1 MVKQSL
7 AIFLLLA
14 ADALNPSGAWAAV
27 PPVLRGRVTCNG
39 APVYHALVQGL
50 ADPTSQAPLGEAYTD
65 RDGRFALAALPGA
78 TVATAHRT
86 VRDTTGEFRSLSAT
100 PRPLTAKGL
109 ALALD
114 RREVRSSKVA
124 ATPDDLQFCAD
135 SRAHADTPAIEAAVA
150 ALLTAP
156 AEERAELIGRQ
167 RDLLAARETEGSQHA
182 LEAAFKAAERT
193 KDPAQIRHVGEVA
206 AEIGQGLPH
215 RELHAVGLAWQAVAS
230 LYASDAAGGL
240 RGLMKSLPLLQEAI
254 DAENR
259 PGFKRN
265 LQTLKATL
273 LNIAAMLA
281 EATGDGRLA
290 KQQRTEAAALD
301 EALERPR
308 QAAEAHLALALLTQG
323 EAGGAAQAHA
333 KAALALIQH
342 LDLPA
347 LAGKALVALA
357 AASQGQEC
365 AQALTQAEAA
375 LMRAPRSFDVL
386 SAMLKLGQQLA
397 RLEKREAALRVLT
410 QAIAGLDDLPRSPQ
424 VAMQLWQAL
433 GGLGRG
439 AVLQQLGEHP
449 RAIADLE
456 RALGLQPKELSPEAR
471 ALDHQLLGVSL
482 EELGQHSRGRKELS
496 LAADLLAQ
504 SKDALN
510 RPTELQLREQV
521 AWSWLQETPPNIATA
536 LRILD
541 AAIARAAEL
550 QLPELA
556 ARLADTAAFACTAG
570 DQDSLAQLE
579 KAAAYLQRAE
589 QLYAALEDRP
599 ALARIRKQLAT
610 ARRLISLAQAMA
622 GKAGDAE
629 ASLRAAIAL
638 FDKENQRAEAHNSRD
653 ALAMLLFEQTR
664 WAEAAPLWEAYAA
677 WLLTPEAAEHAK
689 ETLEGLPRATP
700 DQRRNLEPR
709 RQRIVTLGLLASCWQ
724 NTGQPTKAMAAMHQ
738 QIEVWEQ
745 LGEAEQ
751 ALSAR
756 HTLAL
761 SAVAA
766 GDRPTFDRQLSAL
779 QSAAK
784 DPDAQAMV
792 AALRILPE
800 VLQDD
805 LDVARQAAERLRKEL
820 LGLAQGA
827 GQPAGE
833 TGDQWLRRLP
843 LTQRQGFAQAWAMLG
858 ALQARLGEPVAGLE
872 ALQKASDLADPPGRA
887 ALLGDIGKLCRRLG
901 RLQEALDAQQK
912 VMELQAETAQFTKPS
927 YMLATL
933 MEVYEIQRTLGDL
946 AAARRTLKQA
956 LAQAEQVE
964 ALASLQ
970 AEDRKILADFLGL
983 AARQLLTAGATD
995 QAQQLAQRAVWLY
1008 PALFR
1013 DEASAAARVTLAVAQ
1028 HLELMKARTRELNR
1042 RASRPQP
1049 APMADDTA
1057 EYLKRNQAA
1066 QQQILKAI
1074 QEAAE
1079 QLSVEAVLLGT
1090 MALHSS
1096 QPDAETKAA
1105 LPPLL
1110 QDTHRRAM
1118 AAGRLVDLSPLTWL
1132 QALLAQQS
1140 GQAEAAISLY
1150 RRAIEEGEVVR
1161 SSLASD
1167 THKVGVL
1174 ENADEALYGAL
1185 ELLLVDQ
1192 GKPAEALEISEQRR
1206 ARALLDVLATG
1217 ELRQRLHRGGPSQE
1231 LRQLAERMQALAA
1244 QDQQLDLHLATTSVT
1259 RTDPQTG
1266 RSRAVAVAAKPLR
1279 LDHAQGRREAEAL
1292 WLQLGQARQK
1302 VAGSTAEVASL
1313 VTAPLVGAQEIR
1325 GFAHSRQAVLVEWS
1339 VHAEVL
1345 LIYVVQRDGRVDVAK
1360 VPIKAQELEQLVRQA
1375 RQSLGAATDRDP
1387 QRGAE
1392 AWGATAAA
1400 EAAEDPAALA
1410 KLSALLVAPI
1420 AQWLPTDPAIHVI
1433 AAPHRS
1439 LLLLPLAALPLSDG
1453 RPWLESAALSVVPS
1467 LGVLRYTAAKG
1478 STAAKSS
1485 ALVVGN
1491 PAMPLWQG
1499 SPLPPLP
1506 GAEREAAAVA
1516 KILRGTGVSLMT
1528 GAKATETRVRESLSA
1543 KRWLHFATHG
1553 VARDDQP
1560 GQSFVAL
1567 AADGKADGQ
1576 LSVGEVLELRL
1587 QADLVV
1593 LSACQTGLGKLSG
1606 DGVLGLGRAF
1616 LYAGTPRVVV
1626 SLWSVPDEPT
1636 ALLMERFYTGLVK
1649 GLAPA
1654 EALRQAQR
1662 ATRQRFADPAAWA
1675 AFVLVGEGK

>member
-7 AIFLLLA
+7 LIALFLASQALIATA
-14 ADALNPSGAWAAV
+14 AQAAEPQV
-27 PPVLRGRVTCNG
+27 VRGRVTCNG
-39 APVYHALVQGL
+39 KPVYHALVQGL

-65 RDGRFALAALPGA
+65 RDGRFALTALPGA
-78 TVATAHRT
+78 SVATAHRAI
-86 VRDTTGEFRSLSAT
+86 RDATGEFRPLSAT

-124 ATPDDLQFCAD
+124 ATPDDLQFCPD
-135 SRAHADTPAIEAAVA
+135 GLAHADTPAIEAAVA
-150 ALLTAP
+150 GLLAAP

-167 RDLLAARETEGSQHA
+167 RAVFAARETEGSQHA
-182 LEAAFKAAERT
+182 LEVVFKAAERA
-193 KDPAQIRHVGEVA
+193 KDPAQIRQVGEVA
-206 AEIGQGLPH
+206 AELGQALLH
-215 RELHAVGLAWQAVAS
+215 RELRAVGLAWQAVAS

-265 LQTLKATL
+265 LQTLRATL

-301 EALERPR
+301 ESLDRPR

-323 EAGGAAQAHA
+323 EAGGAAQSHA

-375 LMRAPRSFDVL
+375 LMRAPRTLDVL
-386 SAMLKLGQQLA
+386 SAVLKLGQQLA

-410 QAIAGLDDLPRSPQ
+410 QAIAGLDQLPRSPHATMLQ
-424 VAMQLWQAL
+424 WQAL

-439 AVLQQLGEHP
+439 AVLQQLGQHQ

-456 RALGLQPKELSPEAR
+456 RALGLQPKELSAEAR
-471 ALDHQLLGVSL
+471 ALDHQLLGGSL
-482 EELGQHSRGRKELS
+482 EELGQRTRARKELS
-496 LAADLLAQ
+496 TAADLWAQ

-510 RPTELQLREQV
+510 RPTELRLRDQV

-541 AAIARAAEL
+541 AAIARALEL
-550 QLPELA
+550 ELPDLA
-556 ARLADTAAFACTAG
+556 ARLAETGAYACTAG
-570 DQDSLAQLE
+570 DQDSLGQLE

-599 ALARIRKQLAT
+599 ALARVRKHLGT
-610 ARRLISLAQAMA
+610 SRRLISLAQAMA
-622 GKAGDAE
+622 GKANDAE
-629 ASLRAAIAL
+629 ASLRAAIGL

-653 ALAMLLFEQTR
+653 ALAMLLYEQTR

-677 WLLTPEAAEHAK
+677 WLLTPEAEAHAK
-689 ETLEGLPRATP
+689 ETLDGLPRATP
-700 DQRRNLEPR
+700 DQRRNLDPR
-709 RQRIVTLGLLASCWQ
+709 RQRIVSLGLLASCWQ
-724 NTGQPTKAMAAMHQ
+724 NTGQPAKAMAAMHQ
-738 QIEVWEQ
+738 QIEAWEQ

-756 HTLAL
+756 HALAL
-761 SAVAA
+761 SAVTA
-766 GDRPTFDRQLSAL
+766 GDRPTFDSQLSAL

-784 DPDAQAMV
+784 APDAQATV

-820 LGLAQGA
+820 LELAQVA

-833 TGDQWLRRLP
+833 TGDQWLRHVP
-843 LTQRQGFAQAWAMLG
+843 LKQRQGFAQAWAMLG
-858 ALQARLGEPVAGLE
+858 SLQARLGEPVAGLE

-887 ALLGDIGKLCRRLG
+887 ALLGDIAKLCRRLG
-901 RLQEALDAQQK
+901 RLQQALDAQQK

-927 YMLATL
+927 YLLATL

-946 AAARRTLKQA
+946 GAARRTLKRA
-956 LAQAEQVE
+956 AEQAEQVE

-970 AEDRKILADFLGL
+970 ADDRKILADFLGL
-983 AARQLLTAGATD
+983 AAGQLLTAGATD
-995 QAQQLAQRAVWLY
+995 QAQQMAQRALWLY

-1013 DEASAAARVTLAVAQ
+1013 DDASAAARVTLAVAQ

-1042 RASRPQP
+1042 RAARPQAP
-1049 APMADDTA
+1049 PMAEDTG
-1057 EYLKRNQAA
+1057 EYLRRNQAA

-1079 QLSVEAVLLGT
+1079 QLSVEAVLLGS

-1110 QDTHRRAM
+1110 RDTHRRAM
-1118 AAGRLVDLSPLTWL
+1118 AAGRLADLSALTWL
-1132 QALLAQQS
+1132 QALLAQQA
-1140 GQAEAAISLY
+1140 GQAEAAIALY
-1150 RRAIEEGEVVR
+1150 RRAIDEGEVVR

-1231 LRQLAERMQALAA
+1231 LQQLAERMQALAA
-1244 QDQQLDLHLATTSVT
+1244 QDQQLDFQLGATSVT

-1266 RSRAVAVAAKPLR
+1266 RSKAVAVAAKPLR

-1325 GFAHSRQAVLVEWS
+1325 AFAHSRRAVLVEWS

-1345 LIYVVQRDGRVDVAK
+1345 LIYVVQRDGRIDVAK

-1375 RQSLGAATDRDP
+1375 RRSLGAAVDRDP

-1392 AWGATAAA
+1392 AWGATAAGDGTGDA
-1400 EAAEDPAALA
+1400 AALA
-1410 KLSALLVAPI
+1410 KLSALLLAPI
-1420 AQWLPTDPAIHVI
+1420 AQWLPADPATQVI

-1439 LLLLPLAALPLSDG
+1439 LLLVPLAALPLADG

-1478 STAAKSS
+1478 TTAAKSG

-1499 SPLPPLP
+1499 SPLPALP

-1516 KILRGTGVSLMT
+1516 KALRGPGVALLT
-1528 GAKATETRVRESLSA
+1528 GAKATESRVREALA
-1543 KRWLHFATHG
+1543 GRRWLHFATHG

-1560 GQSFVAL
+1560 GESFVAL
-1567 AADGKADGQ
+1567 AADAKSDGL
-1576 LSVGEVLELRL
+1576 LSVAEVLDLRL

-1593 LSACQTGLGKLSG
+1593 LSACQTGLGKVSG

-1636 ALLMERFYTGLVK
+1636 ALLMNQLYAGLAK

-1654 EALRQAQR
+1654 EALRQAQL
-1662 ATRQRFADPAAWA
+1662 ATRKRYADPAAWA
-1675 AFVLVGEGK
+1675 AFELVGEGN